1 MGALAT
7 STCEQS
13 HWEGS
18 KGSGTWHSGS
28 TVVLTMGADQKGA
41 GPETVIIGRVTN
53 TGTTVQVL
61 WGGPQDN
68 RLEDRLREDGPQL
81 LHLIPRRGSP
91 ASSAKVSQQKA

>member
-1 MGALAT
+1 MAFWVHCGAG
-7 STCEQS
+7 
-13 HWEGS
+13 HGD
-18 KGSGTWHSGS
+18 TWP
-28 TVVLTMGADQKGA
+28 TDQKGA

-68 RLEDRLREDGPQL
+68 RLEDRLLEDGPQL
-81 LHLIPRRGSP
+81 LHLIPLRGSP